1 MVARGNEG
9 VASRIKVSE
18 GSIGYMEYGFAKRL
32 GLPMASL
39 ENKAGHFVEPSDLSG
54 AEALA
59 QNSQRMPENLRLL
72 IPDPDGEK
80 SYPILTLSW
89 LLLYKHHPNAERAS
103 AIKQFV
109 SYGLTDGQRSSKEL
123 GYVPLP
129 EEIISRSKKALEA
142 IQ

>member
-1 MVARGNEG
+1 
-9 VASRIKVSE
+9 
-18 GSIGYMEYGFAKRL
+18 
-32 GLPMASL
+32 
-39 ENKAGHFVEPSDLSG
+39 
-54 AEALA
+54 
-59 QNSQRMPENLRLL
+59 MPENLRLL

-109 SYGLTDGQRSSKEL
+109 SYGLTDGQHYSTEL

-129 EEIISRSKKALEA
+129 EEIISRSQKALEA